1 MQEEGGSVIN
11 TAAQDA
17 QPAKKSA
24 KKKGPKIPTV
34 TEIVE
39 KEGSTDSPA
48 AAPAKENN
56 TSAKADETASK
67 ETESPKTDSAAS
79 KETESPKTDSAA
91 SKETESPKAEEAASK
106 ETESPKAD
114 SAASKET
121 ESPKADEAANA
132 DSTTSKKNKSQKAND
147 ADSKQNEAPKADNAN
162 SKENDASTQNDAPKT
177 NDAEPKQSE
186 EPAEEKS
193 EYPDEIEE
201 EDEATARARANL
213 NLDSETA
220 LIEAILFLESE
231 PQNTENLAKISQLS
245 EDVVKEALA
254 RLRENFANADS
265 GIEIAEI
272 IGGWMLVPKKESF
285 DLVKE
290 KYGKK
295 NEGRLSKAAIETLS
309 IIAYSQPITR
319 AEIESIRH
327 VNADNMMRILLDRH
341 FIKEVGKKDIP
352 GKPTTYGTTKEFLEF
367 FHLQS
372 IADLPQLDEKES
384 ERFELAR

>member
-1 MQEEGGSVIN
+1 MQEESGSVTNTAEQNEN
-11 TAAQDA
+11 TAAA
-17 QPAKKSA
+17 NEVAKSAAKKSA

-39 KEGSTDSPA
+39 KEGSA
-48 AAPAKENN
+48 EEPAKEAEGAAPE
-56 TSAKADETASK
+56 TKPEQRKEPESPAKEKPEASAKEASVKEASAK
-67 ETESPKTDSAAS
+67 ETKAPAPEAESPTKEAVDS
-79 KETESPKTDSAA
+79 D
-91 SKETESPKAEEAASK
+91 
-106 ETESPKAD
+106 
-114 SAASKET
+114 
-121 ESPKADEAANA
+121 
-132 DSTTSKKNKSQKAND
+132 
-147 ADSKQNEAPKADNAN
+147 
-162 SKENDASTQNDAPKT
+162 
-177 NDAEPKQSE
+177 
-186 EPAEEKS
+186 EKS
-193 EYPDEIEE
+193 DYPEEDTE
-201 EDEATARARANL
+201 EDEETARARANL

-254 RLRENFANADS
+254 RLRENFSNADS

-352 GKPTTYGTTKEFLEF
+352 GKPILYGTTKEFLEF